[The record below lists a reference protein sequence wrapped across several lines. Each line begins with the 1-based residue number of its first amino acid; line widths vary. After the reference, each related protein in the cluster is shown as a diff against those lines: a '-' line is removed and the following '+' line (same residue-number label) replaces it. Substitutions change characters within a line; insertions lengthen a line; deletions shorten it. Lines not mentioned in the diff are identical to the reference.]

1 MKNKEY
7 KSIER
12 YKMPVSVQVTL
23 FNKNN
28 EVLLLKRKSTGFSD
42 GLYGFIGGHVEQNE
56 QIIDAAIRE
65 VKEEIGI
72 NIDRENLIFKS
83 VMNRKVNENTEYIDF
98 VFCVRE
104 WQGKIKNIEPEKCT
118 ELVWYS
124 PDNLP
129 ENIIDFEKYL
139 IENDD
144 IFLSWG
150 W

>member
-1 MKNKEY
+1 MNK
-7 KSIER
+7 ER
-12 YKMPVSVQVTL
+12 YKMPVSVQVIL
-23 FNKNN
+23 FNQND

-56 QIIDAAIRE
+56 QVIDAAIRE

-72 NIDRENLIFKS
+72 DIKRENLIFKS

-98 VFCVRE
+98 VFYVRE
-104 WQGKIKNIEPEKCT
+104 WQGEIINREPEKCS
-118 ELVWYS
+118 ELTWCK
-124 PDNLP
+124 PNNLP
-129 ENIIDFEKYL
+129 ENTIDFERYL

>member
-1 MKNKEY
+1 MNKE
-7 KSIER
+7 R
-12 YKMPVSVQVTL
+12 FKMPVSVQVIL

-42 GLYGFIGGHVEQNE
+42 GLYGFIGGHIEQNE
-56 QIIDAAIRE
+56 QVIDAAIRE

-72 NIDRENLIFKS
+72 DINRDNLTFKA

-98 VFCVRE
+98 VFIVND
-104 WQGKIKNIEPEKCT
+104 WQGKIKNMEPDKCS
-118 ELVWYS
+118 ELLWYN
-124 PDNLP
+124 PKNLP
-129 ENIIDFEKYL
+129 MNIIDFEKYL
-139 IENDD
+139 IENDE